1 MREEPEARMTNVRL
15 KLYRRGASKSKQA
28 SLNHGKGLH
37 WIVAQLAEHAAVNR
51 VVAASSAAFP
61 AFHSKLPDTLKAF
74 TQRAEVI
81 RSRPRLSAVLE
92 TGSRGLFPEIG
103 GGRGHH
109 QARCELAARRSVT
122 QACATDNHQL
132 RCVVPHPGWM
142 RPRRADSEWSSL

>member
-1 MREEPEARMTNVRL
+1 MTNVRL

-81 RSRPRLSAVLE
+81 RSRPRFSAVLE
-92 TGSRGLFPEIG
+92 TGSRGLFPEID
-103 GGRGHH
+103 GGRGPIRLGRTLRAALGPSDFPQRIIFSLV
-109 QARCELAARRSVT
+109 QA
-122 QACATDNHQL
+122 
-132 RCVVPHPGWM
+132 
-142 RPRRADSEWSSL
+142 